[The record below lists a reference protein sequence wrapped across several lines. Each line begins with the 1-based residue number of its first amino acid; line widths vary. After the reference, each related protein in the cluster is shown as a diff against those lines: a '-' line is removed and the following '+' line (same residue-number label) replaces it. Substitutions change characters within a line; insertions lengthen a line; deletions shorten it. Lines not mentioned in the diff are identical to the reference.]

1 MRLQLKTIINSV
13 CITVLFFI
21 CCVNALAQQS
31 GIRVGLQLEPPNLDP
46 TSGAAAAIDEVVYG
60 NIFEGLVRINE
71 RGDVEP
77 GLSLFWE
84 VSTDGRSYV
93 FHLGEGIQFHDGSEF
108 TAEDVRFSFNRAR
121 ASGST
126 NAKQYIFAPI
136 TNIDILDPLTV
147 MITLDQARP
156 DFLFNIGL
164 GDAVIV
170 AEETA
175 SENASNPIGTG
186 PFKFDRWVR
195 GDRIELSRNEDYWG
209 TAPRL
214 DSATF
219 KIITDPL
226 SAYTAMKA
234 GDIDTFPNYPAPENL
249 FLFDQDPEYN
259 VVVGLTAGET
269 ILATNNKK
277 APLDDVNVRRA
288 IAHAIN
294 RAELIDGAMFGNAEA
309 IGTHFA
315 PSHPDYVDLTG
326 LYPYDLEKAKGLLS
340 EAGFPDGFQVSL
352 KLPPPTYAR
361 RTGELIANQLNRV
374 GIDVSIENLEWAQW
388 IDQVL
393 RNRNYDLT
401 IVAHVEPMDINI
413 YANPNYYFGYDDA
426 DFQKIIAD
434 IDASTDKTATSVLY
448 KQAQRKIAEDAVNG
462 YLYQLGKYGVWKR
475 GVKGMWANYPIR
487 SNDLRNVYW
496 SDVGIEGS
504 E

>member
-1 MRLQLKTIINSV
+1 MKKLWLSII
-13 CITVLFFI
+13 LFWVG
-21 CCVNALAQQS
+21 CLYAVAQQNT
-31 GIRVGLQLEPPNLDP
+31 IRVGLQLEPPNLDP

-71 RGDVEP
+71 NGGIEP
-77 GLSLFWE
+77 GLALFWNI
-84 VSTDGRSYV
+84 STDGRSYV
-93 FHLGEGIQFHDGSEF
+93 FHLPEGVKFHDGTDF

-121 ASGST
+121 AAGSS
-126 NAKQYIFAPI
+126 NAKKYIFAPI
-136 TNIDILDPLTV
+136 TNIDVLDPLTV

-170 AEETA
+170 AEE
-175 SENASNPIGTG
+175 SVSSNASHPVGTG

-214 DSATF
+214 NRAIF

-226 SAYTAMKA
+226 SAYTALKA

-249 FLFDQDPEYN
+249 FLFDQDPDYE

-269 ILATNNKK
+269 ILATNNKN
-277 APLDDVNVRRA
+277 APLNNLNVRKA

-294 RAELIDGAMFGNAEA
+294 RDELINGAMFGNAA
-309 IGTHFA
+309 PIGTHFA
-315 PSHPDYVDLTG
+315 PNHPDYVDLTG
-326 LYPYDLEKAKGLLS
+326 LYPYDLGKAREYLRDAGLPN
-340 EAGFPDGFQVSL
+340 GFDVSL

-361 RTGELIANQLNRV
+361 RTGELVANQLGRIGIRV
-374 GIDVSIENLEWAQW
+374 KIENLEWAQW

-393 RNRNYDLT
+393 RNKNYDLT
-401 IVAHVEPMDINI
+401 VVSHVEPMDINI
-413 YANPNYYFGYDDA
+413 YANPDYYFRYDNA
-426 DFQKIIAD
+426 DFQKIISD
-434 IDASTDKTATSVLY
+434 IDKSTDAAVTSELY

-487 SNDLRNVYW
+487 SNDLRDVY
-496 SDVGIEGS
+496 IEGDG
-504 E
+504 

>member
-1 MRLQLKTIINSV
+1 MAKARAFTIIALLV
-13 CITVLFFI
+13 M
-21 CCVNALAQQS
+21 VNGHALAQP
-31 GIRVGLQLEPPNLDP
+31 INVGLQLEPPNLDP

-60 NIFEGLVRINE
+60 NIFEGLVRIDEN
-71 RGDVEP
+71 GDVQP

-84 VSTDGRSYV
+84 VSTDGRSYI
-93 FHLGEGIQFHDGSEF
+93 FHLAEGVTFHDGSSF
-108 TAEDVRFSFNRAR
+108 DAHDVRFSFNRAR
-121 ASGST
+121 SAGST
-126 NAKQYIFAPI
+126 NAKKYIFAPI
-136 TNIDILDPLTV
+136 ANIDILDPLTI

-170 AEETA
+170 AEETVA
-175 SENASNPIGTG
+175 TNASRPIGTG

-195 GDRIELSRNEDYWG
+195 GDRIELSRNENYWG
-209 TAPRL
+209 SAPRL
-214 DSATF
+214 SGATF

-249 FLFDQDPEYN
+249 FLFDEDPDYD

-277 APLDDVNVRRA
+277 EPFSDIKVRRA

-294 RAELIDGAMFGNAEA
+294 RQELIDGAMFGNAQA

-315 PSHPDYVDLTG
+315 PNHPDYVDLTDM
-326 LYPYDLEKAKGLLS
+326 YPHDADKARALLR
-340 EAGFPDGFQVSL
+340 EAGYADGFEASL
-352 KLPPPTYAR
+352 KLPPATYAR
-361 RTGELIANQLNRV
+361 RTGELIANQLGRV
-374 GIDVSIENLEWAQW
+374 GINVSIENLEWAQW

-401 IVAHVEPMDINI
+401 IVSHVEPMDINI
-413 YANPNYYFGYDDA
+413 YANSNYYFGYDNA
-426 DFQKIIAD
+426 DFQYIMTE
-434 IDASTDKTATSVLY
+434 IDHSTDAAMTSELY

-462 YLYQLGKYGVWKR
+462 YLYQLGKYGVWKK

-487 SNDLRNVYW
+487 SNDLRDVY
-496 SDVGIEGS
+496 IE
-504 E
+504 EQD

>member
-1 MRLQLKTIINSV
+1 MAAAQENS
-13 CITVLFFI
+13 
-21 CCVNALAQQS
+21 
-31 GIRVGLQLEPPNLDP
+31 IRVGLQLEPPNLDP

-71 RGDVEP
+71 HGDVEP
-77 GLSLFWE
+77 GLALFWDIS
-84 VSTDGRSYV
+84 VDGRSYI
-93 FHLGEGIQFHDGSEF
+93 FHLAEGVKFHDGTDF
-108 TAEDVRFSFNRAR
+108 TAQDVRFSFNRAR
-121 ASGST
+121 SAASS
-126 NAKQYIFAPI
+126 NAKKYIFAPI
-136 TNIDILDPLTV
+136 TNIDVLDPLTI

-170 AEETA
+170 GEESVST
-175 SENASNPIGTG
+175 NASNPIGTG

-195 GDRIELSRNEDYWG
+195 GDRIELSRNVDYWG
-209 TAPRL
+209 AAPRL
-214 DSATF
+214 DRAIF

-226 SAYTAMKA
+226 SAYTALKA

-249 FLFDQDPEYN
+249 FLFDQDPDYE

-269 ILATNNKK
+269 ILAINNRNV
-277 APLDDVNVRRA
+277 PFNDLNVRKA

-294 RAELIDGAMFGNAEA
+294 RQELIDGAMFGNAEA

-326 LYPYDLEKAKGLLS
+326 LYPYDLDKAKGYLRD
-340 EAGFPDGFQVSL
+340 AGLADGFEVIL

-361 RTGELIANQLNRV
+361 RTGELIANQLGRI
-374 GIDVSIENLEWAQW
+374 GIKVVIENLEWAQW

-401 IVAHVEPMDINI
+401 IVSHVEPMDINI
-413 YANPNYYFGYDDA
+413 YANPDYYFGYDNA
-426 DFQKIIAD
+426 EFQKIIAD
-434 IDASTDKTATSVLY
+434 IDKGTDAALTSSLY

-475 GVKGMWANYPIR
+475 GVRGMWANYPIR
-487 SNDLRNVYW
+487 SNDLRDVY
-496 SDVGIEGS
+496 IEGR